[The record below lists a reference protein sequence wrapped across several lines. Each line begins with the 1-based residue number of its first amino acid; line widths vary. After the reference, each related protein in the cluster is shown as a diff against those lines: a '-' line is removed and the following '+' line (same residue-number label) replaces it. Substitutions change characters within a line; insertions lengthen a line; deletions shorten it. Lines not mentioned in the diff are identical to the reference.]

1 VSGVKRPVLDGHRK
15 ITACT
20 SSEDL
25 GAKVLA
31 LAVQC
36 LYSEGLLSRDCEIS
50 PGVEIDLLGPGAI
63 CDSMGLVSYL
73 VAIEEAVRDELG
85 ADVTLLDERAM
96 SAERSPFRSL
106 ETLVS
111 HIRSRVEEAW
121 QDA

>member
-1 VSGVKRPVLDGHRK
+1 
-15 ITACT
+15 
-20 SSEDL
+20 
-25 GAKVLA
+25 
-31 LAVQC
+31 
-36 LYSEGLLSRDCEIS
+36 
-50 PGVEIDLLGPGAI
+50 
-63 CDSMGLVSYL
+63 MGLVSYL